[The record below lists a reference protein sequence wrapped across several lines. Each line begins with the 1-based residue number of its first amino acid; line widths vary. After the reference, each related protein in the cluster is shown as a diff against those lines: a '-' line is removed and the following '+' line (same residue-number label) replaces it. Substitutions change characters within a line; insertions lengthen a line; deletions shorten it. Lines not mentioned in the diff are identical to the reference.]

1 MQIFPKISKKVV
13 RWNEIYHGGYGE
25 KGRRIRIFRMEGLP
39 GKISRWGPGE
49 LNRRG
54 HREHGDK
61 RRRNVSMLLAPASA
75 GETQRHKG
83 KHFDRKDH
91 NNDAIAT
98 KGYAFSWRSLHLVC
112 GSVISEPVEEG
123 Q

>member
-1 MQIFPKISKKVV
+1 MRFTTEGTEKK
-13 RWNEIYHGGYGE
+13 GGGSGFSGWKDYQERSAG
-25 KGRRIRIFRMEGLP
+25 GR
-39 GKISRWGPGE
+39 PGE